1 MRCRVR
7 TAGYRDNLLT
17 TGTMAKKIDFTALP
31 VKDIEG
37 NEMSVNIA
45 KALGNQLYM
54 QGQNVDEC
62 ELGKKIYYSEG
73 EMELHDEEVRIVLRA
88 TAGYP
93 FISRSVIEKK
103 LR

>member
-1 MRCRVR
+1 
-7 TAGYRDNLLT
+7 
-17 TGTMAKKIDFTALP
+17 MAKKIDFTALP

-73 EMELHDEEVRIVLRA
+73 EMELHDEEVRRDREEAEIALRMD
-88 TAGYP
+88 GRKGSHERLP
-93 FISRSVIEKK
+93 FCG
-103 LR
+103 

>member
-1 MRCRVR
+1 M
-7 TAGYRDNLLT
+7 
-17 TGTMAKKIDFTALP
+17 KKFNFTAIP

-37 NEMSVNIA
+37 KEMSVNIA

-73 EMELHDEEVRIVLRA
+73 EMELTDEEARTVLRV

-93 FISRSVIEKK
+93 WISRSVIEKR